1 MGSPKLRKPAAIAAT
16 PRVSAI
22 DIQRFQ
28 DDSADEMRRRR
39 GFGQSTYAGET
50 GMYNASSVLG

>member
-1 MGSPKLRKPAAIAAT
+1 MGSPKIRKPAEIAAT

-28 DDSADEMRRRR
+28 DDSADKMRRRR
-39 GFGQSTYAGET
+39 GFGQSTHAGET

>member
-1 MGSPKLRKPAAIAAT
+1 MGNPKLRKSVVAAT

-28 DDSADEMRRRR
+28 DDSADKLRRRR
-39 GFGQSTYAGET
+39 GFGQSTHAGET